1 MWYGGGQPCNHSTLV
16 VVSSTVITF
25 RFEENASQIMNII
38 IITAIREIRDPI
50 DEIEFHR
57 VYASG

>member
-1 MWYGGGQPCNHSTLV
+1 M
-16 VVSSTVITF
+16 SSTVITF

-38 IITAIREIRDPI
+38 MITATKEIRDPI

>member
-1 MWYGGGQPCNHSTLV
+1 MWYGGGQPCSHSTLV
-16 VVSSTVITF
+16 VVSSTSATL
-25 RFEENASQIMNII
+25 RFEENASQIINII
-38 IITAIREIRDPI
+38 ITTATIEIRDPI

>member
-1 MWYGGGQPCNHSTLV
+1 M
-16 VVSSTVITF
+16 VVSSTFITF
-25 RFEENASQIMNII
+25 RFEENASQIMYII
-38 IITAIREIRDPI
+38 IITATREIKDPI